1 MPNAAAISGR
11 TVIIHVLTVALAS
24 AALCGAGAQDV
35 PARPPLVGAEWV
47 HTVVAGESWTTIGAR
62 EGITPAVLAA
72 RNERT
77 LKSQLRTGDIIVI
90 DNRHIVPDVV
100 FASGSS
106 GTGLVVNI
114 PQRLLF
120 LFADGRLQA
129 RYPIAAGGH
138 DWQTPVGAFAIVL
151 KEENPTW
158 DVPASIQ
165 DEMRRAGK
173 RVLTRVPPGPSNPLG
188 KYWLGL
194 SLDSVGIHGTN
205 APLSIYSLR
214 HARVHQAGKRRHRSP
229 VRSGVGGRSRADR
242 LRTGARRLRRNRCVP
257 RGAPRSV
264 PKGAGSSPTC
274 PRAPRR
280 RGPYRK
286 ERSDGDRRDSSPC
299 RRHRGPGH
307 GYGTYRPLNSAFF
320 LQHSAFST
328 QHLLERAENMTPPVG
343 RLRNRWSRLGANG
356 FLWIAA
362 CLAAADL
369 LDLDAIYHWRANL

>member
-1 MPNAAAISGR
+1 MPHAAAISGR

-77 LKSQLRTGDIIVI
+77 LKSQLRTGDIIVV

-138 DWQTPVGAFAIVL
+138 DWQTPVGAFAIAL

-173 RVLTRVPPGPSNPLG
+173 RVLTRVPPGPNNPLG

-205 APLSIYSLR
+205 APLSIYSLATHGCIR
-214 HARVHQAGKRRHRSP
+214 LANDDIEALYAQVSEGD
-229 VRSGVGGRSRADR
+229 SGGSS
-242 LRTGARRLRRNRCVP
+242 TNRC
-257 RGAPRSV
+257 
-264 PKGAGSSPTC
+264 SSPTTEPMC
-274 PRAPRR
+274 TSRCTQIRTEGCRIFSNAPSSSSTPRA
-280 RGPYRK
+280 
-286 ERSDGDRRDSSPC
+286 
-299 RRHRGPGH
+299 
-307 GYGTYRPLNSAFF
+307 
-320 LQHSAFST
+320 
-328 QHLLERAENMTPPVG
+328 
-343 RLRNRWSRLGANG
+343 
-356 FLWIAA
+356 
-362 CLAAADL
+362 
-369 LDLDAIYHWRANL
+369 

>member
-24 AALCGAGAQDV
+24 VALCGAGAQDV

-77 LKSQLRTGDIIVI
+77 LKSPLRAGDIIVI
-90 DNRHIVPDVV
+90 DSRHIVPEAV
-100 FASGSS
+100 FAADSG
-106 GTGLVVNI
+106 GNGLIVNV

-120 LFADGRLQA
+120 VFADGHLQA
-129 RYPIAAGGH
+129 RYPIAVGGH
-138 DWQTPVGAFAIVL
+138 GWPTPRWCASQSSL

-205 APLSIYSLR
+205 APLSIYSFATHGCIRLANDDIEALYAQVSEGDLGR
-214 HARVHQAGKRRHRSP
+214 IVYEPVLVAYDGTDVYLEVHP
-229 VRSGVGGRSRADR
+229 D
-242 LRTGARRLRRNRCVP
+242 
-257 RGAPRSV
+257 
-264 PKGAGSSPTC
+264 
-274 PRAPRR
+274 
-280 RGPYRK
+280 PYRK
-286 ERSDGDRRDSSPC
+286 VPDLLQRALELLDAAGLTEKSDRTEVVETVR
-299 RRHRGPGH
+299 
-307 GYGTYRPLNSAFF
+307 
-320 LQHSAFST
+320 
-328 QHLLERAENMTPPVG
+328 RAEGIAVPVTDWKRATP
-343 RLRNRWSRLGANG
+343 
-356 FLWIAA
+356 
-362 CLAAADL
+362 
-369 LDLDAIYHWRANL
+369 

>member
-77 LKSQLRTGDIIVI
+77 LKSQLRTGDIIVV

-138 DWQTPVGAFAIVL
+138 DWQTPVGAFAIAL

-205 APLSIYSLR
+205 APLSIYSLATHGCIR
-214 HARVHQAGKRRHRSP
+214 LANDDIEALYAQVSEGDLGRIVYEPVLVAYDGTDVYLEVHP
-229 VRSGVGGRSRADR
+229 D
-242 LRTGARRLRRNRCVP
+242 
-257 RGAPRSV
+257 
-264 PKGAGSSPTC
+264 
-274 PRAPRR
+274 
-280 RGPYRK
+280 PYRK
-286 ERSDGDRRDSSPC
+286 VPDLLQRALELLDAAGLTERSDRTEIVETVR
-299 RRHRGPGH
+299 
-307 GYGTYRPLNSAFF
+307 
-320 LQHSAFST
+320 
-328 QHLLERAENMTPPVG
+328 RAEGIAVPVTDTG
-343 RLRNRWSRLGANG
+343 RTDR
-356 FLWIAA
+356 
-362 CLAAADL
+362 
-369 LDLDAIYHWRANL
+369 